1 MSRTDPYGRAERPGM
16 SPFCTKLT
24 SIKIRRMDDGTELL
38 AGPGT

>member
-1 MSRTDPYGRAERPGM
+1 MAEPNGLPC
-16 SPFCTKLT
+16 PFCTKLT